1 MRKTFK
7 VAILVLM
14 SFSLFSGAVSSRQA
28 INHNDPISVQDEGNL
43 PYDEWYGPD
52 DTLDNGEDG
61 RTDSVV
67 IPEAPENDAREAPE
81 EDTRPQA
88 R

>member
-7 VAILVLM
+7 IAIFTLM
-14 SFSLFSGAVSSRQA
+14 TLCLYSGAA
-28 INHNDPISVQDEGNL
+28 LAEHNTNNTEPIMVQDEGNL

-52 DTLDNGEDG
+52 DAVDTDEGSQSDRED
-61 RTDSVV
+61 V
-67 IPEAPENDAREAPE
+67 PELPVNDAREAPE
-81 EDTRPQA
+81 EDPRPQA